1 MIIIIIII
9 MIIMRTKYNWNR
21 KYTITTIKKID
32 STVYLKMK
40 WIVQQ
45 TYKMNFINYETI
57 INEACATIIH
67 RNNTFYNNTQ
77 NQTLY
82 NNTKH
87 DKQRM

>member
-1 MIIIIIII
+1 
-9 MIIMRTKYNWNR
+9 
-21 KYTITTIKKID
+21 
-32 STVYLKMK
+32 
-40 WIVQQ
+40 
-45 TYKMNFINYETI
+45 MNFINYETI
-57 INEACATIIH
+57 RNEAFATIII

>member
-1 MIIIIIII
+1 
-9 MIIMRTKYNWNR
+9 
-21 KYTITTIKKID
+21 
-32 STVYLKMK
+32 
-40 WIVQQ
+40 
-45 TYKMNFINYETI
+45 MNFIKYDTVK
-57 INEACATIIH
+57 NEACAITID